1 MYALGVARLLGSGLF
16 APRPCATLVAA
27 SPPPTPSPALPRPC
41 RDLLRAYA
49 ARQQFKVKPVAKS
62 QCYTGDRLLE
72 QFGFPHE
79 GDAAVVAKAYPW
91 LRGYDAGCKAAQ
103 AVWGSY

>member
-1 MYALGVARLLGSGLF
+1 MTRAPVHPALPL
-16 APRPCATLVAA
+16 TL
-27 SPPPTPSPALPRPC
+27 PPTPPC
-41 RDLLRAYA
+41 SHSDLLRAYA
-49 ARQQFKVKPVAKS
+49 ALQQFKVKPVAKS

-79 GDAAVVAKAYPW
+79 VDAAVVAKAYPW
-91 LRGYDAGCKAAQ
+91 LRGYDARCKAAQ

>member
-1 MYALGVARLLGSGLF
+1 MLF
-16 APRPCATLVAA
+16 SVRSCIERWVPIYSL
-27 SPPPTPSPALPRPC
+27 TPSLLCPLSPHS
-41 RDLLRAYA
+41 DLLRASGA
-49 ARQQFKVKPVAKS
+49 LQQFKVKPVAKS

-91 LRGYDAGCKAAQ
+91 LRRYDAGCTAAA